1 MEGII
6 EPMNLNHDQKSVV
19 EHIEGPIMVMAP
31 AGSGKTAMLALRIE
45 QAFKAGFQ
53 PEEMLCLTFTNLA
66 ARQLRLRVEQ
76 AMPERARQIWMST
89 FHGFCT
95 LLLRM
100 EAGRVGL
107 PGDFVIY
114 DEDDSAELMARL
126 MREHKL
132 DQIDNPDSHTA
143 KDKYLK
149 ATDILQCLEK
159 CKSRAEGD
167 ALSLAGFAGEGLE
180 DERLSR
186 LCQLYSKA
194 LTARH
199 AFDFADL
206 IYYARALFHQH
217 RDLREKWAHR
227 FQFIQ
232 VDEIQDTHLAEYSV
246 IRTLAAARNIAIY
259 GDLDQ
264 SIYGWRGSTPFRVR
278 DHFLRD
284 FEPAVYGLPMNYRA
298 TRMLIG
304 AADSFAQRAYSKR
317 CTRLVPAPSCP
328 QGRLVMIHQAADEEA
343 EGRWI
348 GGHIQKHTPDSKG
361 AFRNIAVLCR
371 SNKKADE
378 LGKILSDMA
387 IPCIT
392 AEQYNFFRRQ
402 EIKDAVAF
410 LRLLLNPYDVS
421 SAQRIMLR
429 HVGGVAEGTVQR
441 IIEEGEAAGIRLPD
455 LLREETFVHNDP
467 FGHILHACESGRV
480 VVLDTETTGLSSLDD
495 AVIELACIQ
504 LDKGEVTGEWTHLL
518 RSERSVGRSVQVHGI
533 SDEMLLQD
541 GADPVIVL
549 QALYM
554 IMPGSL
560 IVGHNVSYDLSMI
573 QAQSSRLGLEVPP
586 YISADTCELARR
598 FLKAESFRLTEL
610 CAGLGLQ
617 AGVAHRALGDVQ
629 STVSLLRHLVPEMK
643 KDQERRRALI
653 SRYREKFAGM
663 ATLMTRFRTAAKTLR
678 PHQLMKEMIDTL
690 GLMATYQG
698 EPVRQD
704 NLRRLVSILAEHDSK
719 ERSPWEELKGMV
731 QFASLAKHLDQLSD
745 KDNKVIVA
753 PVHQSKGL
761 EFDTV
766 FIAGAVDGVM
776 PHYYATDHE
785 EERRLFY
792 VAMTRPKV
800 ALYISGFRTMV
811 TPGGRIQEKKMT
823 PYIQY
828 IAPECV
834 EFQGPV

>member
-1 MEGII
+1 MGGII
-6 EPMNLNHDQKSVV
+6 KQMNLNPDQQSVV
-19 EHIEGPIMVMAP
+19 EHIEGPIMVLAP

-45 QAFKAGFQ
+45 QAIKAGFQ

-66 ARQLRLRVEQ
+66 ARQLRVRVEH

-95 LLLRM
+95 SLLRM

-114 DEDDSAELMARL
+114 DEDDSIELMARL
-126 MREHKL
+126 MRDHKL
-132 DQIDNPDSHTA
+132 DQITNPASRNA
-143 KDKYLK
+143 KDMYLK
-149 ATDILQCLEK
+149 SSDILQCFEK
-159 CKSRAEGD
+159 HKSRAEGD
-167 ALSLAGFAGEGLE
+167 ALSLSGFDGEGLE

-186 LCQLYSKA
+186 LCRLYSKE

-206 IYYARALFHQH
+206 IYYVRAIFHKH
-217 RDLREKWAHR
+217 RDLREKWAYR

-246 IRTLAAARNIAIY
+246 IRTLAASQNIAIY

-278 DHFLRD
+278 DNFMRD
-284 FEPAVYGLPMNYRA
+284 FEPTLYGLPMNYRA

-317 CTRLVPAPSCP
+317 CTRLLPAPSCH
-328 QGRLVMIHQAADEEA
+328 QGKPVLVHQAADEEA

-348 GGHIQKHTPDSKG
+348 GSLIQKHKADSKC

-371 SNKKADE
+371 SNKKADD
-378 LGKILSDMA
+378 LGKILSDMG

-410 LRLLLNPYDVS
+410 LRLLLNPYDIS

-429 HVGGVAEGTVQR
+429 HVEGVGEGTIQR
-441 IIEEGEAAGIRLPD
+441 IMEDGAAAGIRVPD
-455 LLREETFVHNDP
+455 LLREETFIHNDP

-480 VVLDTETTGLSSLDD
+480 VVLDTETTGLSSQDD
-495 AVIELACIQ
+495 EVIELAYMQ
-504 LDKGEVTGEWTHLL
+504 LEKGEVTGEWANLL
-518 RSERSVGRSVQVHGI
+518 RSVKPVGRSVQVHGI
-533 SDEMLLQD
+533 SDEMLVQD
-541 GADPVIVL
+541 GVDPVIVL
-549 QALYM
+549 GSLFK

-573 QAQSSRLGLEVPP
+573 QAQSLRLGLEMPP
-586 YISADTCELARR
+586 FISADTCELARR
-598 FLKAESFRLTEL
+598 FLKSESFRLTEL
-610 CAGLGLQ
+610 CAGLGLR

-629 STVSLLRHLVPEMK
+629 STVSLLQHLVPVMK
-643 KDQERRRALI
+643 KDHERRQSLVA
-653 SRYREKFAGM
+653 RYREKFVGVAALM
-663 ATLMTRFRTAAKTLR
+663 ARFRTEANRLR
-678 PHQLMKEMIDTL
+678 PHHLVQEMIATL
-690 GLMATYQG
+690 GLMETYRK
-698 EPVRQD
+698 EPARQD
-704 NLRRLVSILAEHDSK
+704 NLRRLVTILEEHDFV
-719 ERSPWEELKGMV
+719 ERPPLEALKGIV

-745 KDNKVIVA
+745 QDNKVIVA

-761 EFDTV
+761 EFDAV

-776 PHYYATDHE
+776 PHYYATDLE
-785 EERRLFY
+785 EEKRLFY
-792 VAMTRPKV
+792 VAMTRPKE

-811 TPGGRIQEKKMT
+811 TPSGRIQEKKMT
-823 PYIQY
+823 PYIQH
-828 IAPECV
+828 IAPQCMEY
-834 EFQGPV
+834 QRS